1 MRQKVC
7 STKRDSNGAI
17 FSIIQV
23 SLMPEKT
30 CVEQSTFI
38 SYSGLRLVALAVA
51 IYVLS
56 VAVIADKVFI
66 PVTDKSSL
74 SPAWSIQILMV
85 WQLTNIFVQRW
96 RHGVVFLRQLSAV
109 CSSTTTQ
116 FWKLSLPFIVN
127 GSVALGWEVKMCQA
141 PFLQWH
147 WRHDNGPKVVLAKN

>member
-1 MRQKVC
+1 
-7 STKRDSNGAI
+7 
-17 FSIIQV
+17 
-23 SLMPEKT
+23 MPEKT

-85 WQLTNIFVQRW
+85 
-96 RHGVVFLRQLSAV
+96 
-109 CSSTTTQ
+109 
-116 FWKLSLPFIVN
+116 
-127 GSVALGWEVKMCQA
+127 
-141 PFLQWH
+141 
-147 WRHDNGPKVVLAKN
+147 